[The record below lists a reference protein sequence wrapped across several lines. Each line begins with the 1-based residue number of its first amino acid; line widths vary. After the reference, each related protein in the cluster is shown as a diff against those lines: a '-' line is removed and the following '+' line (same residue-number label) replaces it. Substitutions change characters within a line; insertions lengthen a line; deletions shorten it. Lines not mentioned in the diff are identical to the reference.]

1 MAGTT
6 PKSKPPASNSFAVTV
21 ARSSLVIPTASSVT
35 AAAKLASSPS
45 TAPSLSPISKL
56 WIWSFEA
63 NMEGSSPWDHSPVIG
78 FGHSLGPIT
87 ANEWDCPIGG
97 PMPLESISLIRVYV
111 TKMRFG
117 VCRTELLEKLGE
129 ICRTPAVALR
139 CQLPTEDLDALVSI
153 TCDEDLV
160 NLIEE
165 YDRKT
170 RVQSSSNLKIRAFL
184 TLAKKSSSIP
194 SRRSAYG
201 FSSSTSIDLEI
212 PSSPRSPS
220 SSSSYSSSTARF
232 PIAGKSHYIQQVSRK
247 HPLRSD
253 RSAGK
258 LLRYACENSS
268 QSYLVHNGNH
278 WQ

>member
-6 PKSKPPASNSFAVTV
+6 PK
-21 ARSSLVIPTASSVT
+21 
-35 AAAKLASSPS
+35 PS
-45 TAPSLSPISKL
+45 TVKFLCSYGGKILPRYTDGKLRYCGGETRVISVNRSLSFS
-56 WIWSFEA
+56 
-63 NMEGSSPWDHSPVIG
+63 
-78 FGHSLGPIT
+78 
-87 ANEWDCPIGG
+87 
-97 PMPLESISLIRVYV
+97 
-111 TKMRFG
+111 
-117 VCRTELLEKLGE
+117 ELLEKLGE

-165 YDRKT
+165 YDRKSS
-170 RVQSSSNLKIRAFL
+170 VQSSSNLKIRAFL

-232 PIAGKSHYIQQVSRK
+232 PIAGKSHCIQQVSRK